1 MGSARFCSPFPT
13 DLMPLAAEH
22 VHFIGKGFL
31 VNSASLYNV
40 HTVSLFSPHIF
51 CSFLLFLCFFL
62 CENGIHCGSK
72 ANTLSYWCFIHL
84 VFRLPQNL
92 FVCATV
98 QQVVFGV
105 IACVVQILFC
115 FHVLIYMV
123 GFYLQPEAV
132 CVSIDELTLSPVLA
146 LKLIALKIVHQYFAD
161 IENHHPSIKR
171 LVQFHTLFVHSETDE
186 MVEK

>member
-1 MGSARFCSPFPT
+1 M
-13 DLMPLAAEH
+13 
-22 VHFIGKGFL
+22 FISFVKVFL

-62 CENGIHCGSK
+62 CENGIHCRSK

-98 QQVVFGV
+98 QQVVVGV

-115 FHVLIYMV
+115 FHVLIDMV